1 MTRLTLDLDTLQVQ
15 SFTPDTGSSAVQ
27 APAMATANTCY
38 RTCLNTCWC

>member
-15 SFTPDTGSSAVQ
+15 SFTADAGSPAVQ
-27 APAMATANTCY
+27 APAMASGHTCY